1 MAAPAERS
9 LRAFVRNAWT
19 LLAFQLVAAAAAVAV
34 TAWAA
39 FQVRPLLAER
49 ERLTEAI
56 AEAKVRVD
64 ELQRTERQ
72 TRDSLSELEKRAAT
86 LRAEL
91 KGARAATPVLT
102 EAIRAYH
109 RRNYPQAIA
118 KYDEA
123 LRLNPGDAYIHNLK
137 SYSQFKAGDF
147 QGAISTLSRALQLD
161 PSYDWGYF
169 DLARYQCA
177 AGSTEAAIDTITE
190 ALKTRGQAIRAG
202 IRFFLSKDGEF
213 VRLCAPVRKKL
224 ERLGDDAGA
233 QVQ

>member
-1 MAAPAERS
+1 MATQGERS
-9 LRAFVRNAWT
+9 IRAFVRNAWT

-34 TAWAA
+34 TAWAT

-56 AEAKVRVD
+56 AEAELRVD
-64 ELQRTERQ
+64 DLQKKESQ
-72 TRDSLSELEKRAAT
+72 ARDSLSELEKRAAT

-91 KGARAATPVLT
+91 KGARASTPILT

-109 RRNYPQAIA
+109 KKNYAQAIA

-123 LRLNPGDAYIHNLK
+123 LRLNPGDAYLYNLK

-177 AGSTEAAIDTITE
+177 AGLPDAAVGTIAE
-190 ALKTRGQAIRAG
+190 ALKTRGQPIRSG
-202 IRFFLSKDGEF
+202 IRFFLAKDGEF
-213 VRLCAPVRKKL
+213 VRLCATVRNKL
-224 ERLGDDAGA
+224 ERLADDAGDKG
-233 QVQ
+233 Q